1 MMEMVMAAEIER
13 RITAIRRFNRFYT
26 VKLGVLSEHFLNT
39 PFSLTECRILQ
50 ALSHRDGASAVWL
63 CRELDLD
70 PGYLSRILRDFERQ
84 GLILRRPSPQDGRQT
99 MISLTLAGRDAFEP
113 LDRASHSAIGC
124 MLAPL
129 AEADQERLVAAMRT
143 IGGLLREEQE
153 AERAPAFVLR
163 PHRAGDMGWIA
174 DRHGALYGEE
184 YGLNYKMEAYVA
196 EVVAKFLR
204 EFDPGR
210 EHCWI
215 AEQDGQR
222 IGSVFIVKESDTV
235 ARLRLLI
242 VEPRARGLGVGR
254 RLVEECLR
262 FSRQAGYSEIV
273 LWTHS
278 ILTAA
283 RRIYDSVGF
292 VIEETETHDEFGP
305 ELVGETWRLRL

>member
-1 MMEMVMAAEIER
+1 MAAEIDR
-13 RITAIRRFNRFYT
+13 RIAAIRRFNRFYT
-26 VKLGVLSEHFLNT
+26 QKLGVLSETFLNT
-39 PFSLTECRILQ
+39 PFSLTECRVLQ
-50 ALSHRDGASAVWL
+50 ALAHRDGATATWL
-63 CRELDLD
+63 GRELDLD
-70 PGYLSRILRDFERQ
+70 AGYLSRILRDFERQ
-84 GLILRRPSPQDGRQT
+84 GLILRNPSTQDGRQT
-99 MISLTLAGRDAFEP
+99 MISLTPAGRDAFEP
-113 LDRASHSAIGC
+113 LDRASHSAVGN
-124 MLAPL
+124 MLSPL
-129 AEADQERLVAAMRT
+129 AEADQERLVAAMRA
-143 IGGLLREEQE
+143 IGGLLGEEP
-153 AERAPAFVLR
+153 ERAPAFILR

-174 DRHGALYGEE
+174 DRHGALYTQE
-184 YGLNYKMEAYVA
+184 YGFNHKMEAYVA

-204 EFDPGR
+204 ELDPAR

-235 ARLRLLI
+235 ARLRMLI
-242 VEPRARGLGVGR
+242 VEPKARGLGVGR
-254 RLVEECLR
+254 RLVEECIR
-262 FSRQAGYSEIV
+262 FARQAGYGEIV

>member
-1 MMEMVMAAEIER
+1 MAAEIER
-13 RITAIRRFNRFYT
+13 RIAAIRRFNRFYT

-39 PFSLTECRILQ
+39 PFSLTECRVLQ
-50 ALSHRDGASAVWL
+50 ALAHRDGATATWL
-63 CRELDLD
+63 GRELDLD

-84 GLILRRPSPQDGRQT
+84 GLIVRNPSLQDGRQT
-99 MISLTLAGRDAFEP
+99 MISLTPAGRDAFEP
-113 LDRASHSAIGC
+113 LDRASHAAIGS

-129 AEADQERLVAAMRT
+129 AEPDQERLVAAMRA
-143 IGGLLREEQE
+143 IGGMLGDAQ
-153 AERAPAFVLR
+153 ERAPAFVLR
-163 PHRAGDMGWIA
+163 GHRAGDMGWVT

-184 YGLNYKMEAYVA
+184 YGLNHKMEAYVA

-204 EFDPGR
+204 DFDPAR

-235 ARLRLLI
+235 ARLRLLL
-242 VEPRARGLGVGR
+242 VEPKARGLGVGR
-254 RLVEECLR
+254 RLVEECIR
-262 FSRQAGYSEIV
+262 FARQAGYGEIV

-283 RRIYDSVGF
+283 RRIYASLGF
-292 VIEETETHDEFGP
+292 EIVETETHDEFGP
-305 ELVGETWRLRL
+305 ELVGETWTLRL